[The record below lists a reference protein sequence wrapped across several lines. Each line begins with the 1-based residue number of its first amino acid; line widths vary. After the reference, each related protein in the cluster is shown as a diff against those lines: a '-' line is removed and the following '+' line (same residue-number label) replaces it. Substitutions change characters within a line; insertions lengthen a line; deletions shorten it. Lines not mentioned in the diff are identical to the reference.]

1 MQVMGTMSKVFVI
14 FLFTLMPVSVFAMSA
29 LSDEDLSNISGRSGV
44 SIMPNI
50 TMSIHIDVL
59 AWGDSDGLGS
69 DNIWGV
75 QTSGGYFGVTNLT
88 LTNLYI
94 GPRTGPYTGMWPI
107 TINVSNGVVRAVD
120 ESYTRIDLEY
130 LQNTLMLSNLKWR

>member
-1 MQVMGTMSKVFVI
+1 MGHMNKVFAIAVLI
-14 FLFTLMPVSVFAMSA
+14 LLPVSVLAMSP
-29 LSDEDLSNISGRSGV
+29 LSDEDLSSINGQAGV

-50 TMSIHIDVL
+50 TMNIHIDVL

-75 QTSGGYFGVTNLT
+75 KTSGGYVGVKNLT

-107 TINVSNGVVRAVD
+107 TIDVGNGVVRTAD
-120 ESYTRIDLEY
+120 EAYTRLDLEY
-130 LQNTLMLSNLKWR
+130 LQNPLRLPNLKWR

>member
-1 MQVMGTMSKVFVI
+1 MDKVFVI
-14 FLFTLMPVSVFAMSA
+14 FAFILFPVSVFAMSP
-29 LSDEDLSNISGRSGV
+29 LSDDDLSNISGQAGV

-50 TMSIHIDVL
+50 TMNIHFDVL

-75 QTSGGYFGVTNLT
+75 QTSGGYVGVTDLT
-88 LTNLYI
+88 VKNLYI

-107 TINVSNGVVRAVD
+107 TIDVGSGVVRAAD
-120 ESYTRIDLEY
+120 ESYTRLDLEY
-130 LQNTLMLSNLKWR
+130 LQNPLILSNLKWR

>member
-1 MQVMGTMSKVFVI
+1 MNKVFVI
-14 FLFTLMPVSVFAMSA
+14 FIFILLPVSVLAMSP
-29 LSDEDLSNISGRSGV
+29 LSDEDLSNISGRAGV

-75 QTSGGYFGVTNLT
+75 QTSGGYVGVTNLT
-88 LTNLYI
+88 ITNLYI
-94 GPRTGPYTGMWPI
+94 GPRTGSYTGMWPI
-107 TINVSNGVVRAVD
+107 TIDVSNGVVRAVD
-120 ESYTRIDLEY
+120 ESYTRLDLEY
-130 LQNTLMLSNLKWR
+130 LQNPLMLSNLKWR